1 MRRDN
6 GTIRVMVV
14 EDSAIA
20 RDMLVDILE
29 SDPGIRVVGHA
40 ANGQEALDRFEGL
53 APDLITMDLEMPI
66 MGGLEAIERIMA
78 RKPVPILVVTSISA
92 AGTAFAAVSR
102 GAVDLIEKPEL
113 DGEGRHR
120 LVQRVRQLAGADMR
134 AHMAFRGLKAQGSAL
149 PAPFPTKAP
158 ALPPGRVLA
167 IASSTGG
174 PQALLN
180 VLSRLGPGLQIPVVI
195 AQHLGDRFCRG
206 LVEWLG
212 TTTGLGVKEA
222 ASGDRLMP
230 GMVYVNPP
238 EWAMRVDP
246 RGLVSLEEPD
256 SQRLYRPSC
265 DTLLCSVA
273 EAFGKR
279 SIGLILSGMGDDGV
293 KGMLAVQRAGGATFA
308 QDEATSVVYGMNRL
322 AVEAGAI
329 EQVLPLSDIPARILR
344 KLEEGRTL

>member
-1 MRRDN
+1 
-6 GTIRVMVV
+6 MVV

-29 SDPGIRVVGHA
+29 SDPGIQVVGHA
-40 ANGQEALDRFEGL
+40 ANGQEALDRFEAL
-53 APDLITMDLEMPI
+53 APDLITMDLEMPV

-78 RKPVPILVVTSISA
+78 RRPLPILVVTSVSA
-92 AGTAFAAVSR
+92 AGTAFSAVSR

-113 DGEGRHR
+113 DGEGRR
-120 LVQRVRQLAGADMR
+120 LLVQKVRQLAGADMR
-134 AHMAFRGLKAQGSAL
+134 AHLAFRGIKVPQAPLVVV
-149 PAPFPTKAP
+149 PASRPP

-180 VLSRLGPGLQIPVVI
+180 VLSRLGPVLPFPVVI

-212 TTTGLGVKEA
+212 TATGLAVKEA
-222 ASGDRLMP
+222 ADGDRLAS
-230 GMVYVNPP
+230 GKVYINPP

-246 RGLVSLEEPD
+246 RGLVSLTEPEG
-256 SQRLYRPSC
+256 QRLYRPSC
-265 DTLLCSVA
+265 DTLLASVA
-273 EAFGKR
+273 ESFGKR
-279 SIGLILSGMGDDGV
+279 GIGLILSGMGDDGV
-293 KGMLAVQRAGGATFA
+293 KGMLAIRHAGGATFA
-308 QDEATSVVYGMNRL
+308 QDEGSSVVYGMNRL

-329 EQVLPLSDIPARILR
+329 QQVLPLAEISAQLLR
-344 KLEEGRTL
+344 KLEEGRVP